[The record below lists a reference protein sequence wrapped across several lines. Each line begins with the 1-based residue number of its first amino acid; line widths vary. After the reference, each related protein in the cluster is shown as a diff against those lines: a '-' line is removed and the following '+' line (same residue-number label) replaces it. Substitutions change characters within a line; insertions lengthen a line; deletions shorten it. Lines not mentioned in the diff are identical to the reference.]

1 MFSLD
6 TPQFIGRDSEFLIV
20 IIMTGMGIK
29 WSGEARKEELDKSVP
44 THFQFFILVQKGKKA
59 EKSANKPL
67 ETYCCVYL
75 IHYTSSE
82 EGR

>member
-44 THFQFFILVQKGKKA
+44 THFSQCSLCSDQTQ
-59 EKSANKPL
+59 P
-67 ETYCCVYL
+67 
-75 IHYTSSE
+75 
-82 EGR
+82 R